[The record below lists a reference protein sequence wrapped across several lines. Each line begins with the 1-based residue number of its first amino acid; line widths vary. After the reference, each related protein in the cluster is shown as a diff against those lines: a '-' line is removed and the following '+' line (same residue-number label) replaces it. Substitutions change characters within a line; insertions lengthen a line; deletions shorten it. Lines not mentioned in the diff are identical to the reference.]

1 MSFYYPQC
9 CVIARVQWEN
19 HGEEGNFVLQQAYT
33 FSPLVRRAVVNINS
47 YTEADTFE
55 ITLDYKAFPFDPRA
69 IRSVDI
75 SIHMENTESLYNGGT
90 PGLPGGTANVIEPT
104 EDNVVFKGFADQE
117 RMVFDDSTRSITL
130 RGRDYTSLFIDSKIL
145 KPDLINLALPLT
157 TILQMIIASTPGA
170 IGIPGQNDGI
180 KLENRL
186 PANKVIPIPASIVE
200 ELSSL
205 GTKHNPKS
213 GQSYWDVIQELV
225 SKMALIAY
233 VEIDKLVLSDPRT
246 LYNPEKAVQFI
257 YGKNLK
263 NFEMQRNMGKQKGFN
278 VIVRSIIGKKVETV
292 RIPRD
297 AKNLPIAGKDV
308 EVQKFAAGGSPL
320 AIAAAQANTN
330 PAKLQEKPEPAPF
343 ISFVLNNV
351 KSRSALI
358 DYGEKVFEE
367 ISRQQLEGRL
377 TTRDMLAPTDRQIF
391 NQWGSG
397 KFDVLKIRNGTPIGV
412 FIDHPDINAIQA
424 EKTTAGRI
432 KYLISRG
439 YEIPIANALA
449 TSISKFKTP
458 FYTRSVTF
466 TIDHQS
472 GFMCDIDFVNFI
484 ETNTNELAGVIG

>member
-1 MSFYYPQC
+1 MSFWYPQC
-9 CVIARVQWEN
+9 CITARVQWEN
-19 HGEEGNFVLQQAYT
+19 HGEESNIILKQAYEC
-33 FSPLVRRAVVNINS
+33 SPLVRRAVVSINS

-55 ITLDYKAFPFDPRA
+55 IQLDYKAFPFDPRA

-75 SIHMENTESLYNGGT
+75 SIHMENMESLYDE
-90 PGLPGGTANVIEPT
+90 LGTANVIEPT
-104 EDNVVFKGFADQE
+104 EDNVIFKGFADQE

-130 RGRDYTSLFIDSKIL
+130 RGRDYTSLFIDSKVL

-157 TILQMIIASTPGA
+157 TILQMIITSTPGA
-170 IGIPGQNDGI
+170 SGTPGKNDGI
-180 KLENRL
+180 TLENRL
-186 PANKVIPIPASIVE
+186 PLNKVIPIPASIVE

-233 VEIDKLVLSDPRT
+233 IEIDKLVLTDPRT
-246 LYNPEKAVQFI
+246 LYDPEKAVQFI
-257 YGKNLK
+257 YGKNIK
-263 NFEMQRNMGKQKGFN
+263 TFEMQRNMGKQKGFN

-297 AKNLPIAGKDV
+297 AKTLAIAGKDV
-308 EVQKFAAGGSPL
+308 EAPKFATGGSPL
-320 AIAAAQANTN
+320 AIAAAQANPN

-377 TTRDMLAPTDRQIF
+377 TTMDMLAPTEGQTF
-391 NQWGSG
+391 KQWGSG

-412 FIDHPDINAIQA
+412 FIDHPDINAIQK
-424 EKTTAGRI
+424 EKAIPLRV
-432 KYLISRG
+432 KYLLSRG
-439 YEIPIANALA
+439 YDVAIANALA

-458 FYTRSVTF
+458 FYTRAVTF
-466 TIDHQS
+466 TMDQQQ
-472 GFMCDIDFVNFI
+472 GFMCDIDFINFI